1 MKHGLCNIGHFQEWV
16 SNITTIKIIYFDLFS
31 FRNLGKEFLLYD
43 FLYGRSP
50 FWGLILL
57 LVKLEAPRCCRWFYK
72 MKKKK

>member
-1 MKHGLCNIGHFQEWV
+1 MKHGLCDIGLFQEWV
-16 SNITTIKIIYFDLFS
+16 SNITTIKIIYLDLFT

-43 FLYGRSP
+43 FLYRRSP
-50 FWGLILL
+50 FWGLIL